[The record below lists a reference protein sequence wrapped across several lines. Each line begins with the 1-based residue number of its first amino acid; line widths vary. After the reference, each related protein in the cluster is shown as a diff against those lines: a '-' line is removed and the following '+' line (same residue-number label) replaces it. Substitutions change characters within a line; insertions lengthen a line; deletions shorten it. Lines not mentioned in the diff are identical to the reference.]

1 MLKINNF
8 ILKYIKGDK
17 INEEKNIMV
26 GCNVWFVKWWI
37 FGVRAEDAKIS
48 PPPPRGV
55 HVRGEFCSC
64 KCECCAK
71 CEKCAK
77 MKRPERP
84 RPPQRNEA
92 KKAIDKAL

>member
-1 MLKINNF
+1 MKRR
-8 ILKYIKGDK
+8 ILWLVAMCGLLSGGFL
-17 INEEKNIMV
+17 V
-26 GCNVWFVKWWI
+26 
-37 FGVRAEDAKIS
+37 VRAEDAKIS